1 MGQIDVIMD
10 SISTR
15 LVSSENQVIEMED
28 MSITLSK
35 VTSSDLNEMVVGEG
49 SAQFKMPAN
58 TSLSAV
64 GDITA
69 KVITKL
75 PQTSA
80 ANDPAI
86 VTFFLKSYNHE
97 A

>member
-28 MSITLSK
+28 LSITLSK
-35 VTSSDLNEMVVGEG
+35 VTSSDLNELVVGEG

-58 TSLSAV
+58 TNLNAV

-75 PQTSA
+75 T
-80 ANDPAI
+80 
-86 VTFFLKSYNHE
+86 
-97 A
+97 

>member
-1 MGQIDVIMD
+1 MD
-10 SISTR
+10 SISIR

-28 MSITLSK
+28 MSIRLSK
-35 VTSSDLNEMVVGEG
+35 VTSGDLNELVVGEG

-58 TSLSAV
+58 TNLNAV

-75 PQTSA
+75 T
-80 ANDPAI
+80 
-86 VTFFLKSYNHE
+86 
-97 A
+97 

>member
-1 MGQIDVIMD
+1 MGQINVIMD

-28 MSITLSK
+28 LSITLSK
-35 VTSSDLNEMVVGEG
+35 VTSSDLNELVVGEG

-58 TSLSAV
+58 TNLNAV

-75 PQTSA
+75 T
-80 ANDPAI
+80 
-86 VTFFLKSYNHE
+86 
-97 A
+97 

>member
-1 MGQIDVIMD
+1 MGQINVIMD

-28 MSITLSK
+28 LSITLSK
-35 VTSSDLNEMVVGEG
+35 VTSSNLNELVVGEG

-58 TSLSAV
+58 TNLNAV

-75 PQTSA
+75 T
-80 ANDPAI
+80 
-86 VTFFLKSYNHE
+86 
-97 A
+97 

>member
-28 MSITLSK
+28 LSITLSK
-35 VTSSDLNEMVVGEG
+35 VTSSDLNELVVGEG
-49 SAQFKMPAN
+49 SAQFKIPAN
-58 TSLSAV
+58 TNLNTV

-69 KVITKL
+69 KVITQL
-75 PQTSA
+75 TR
-80 ANDPAI
+80 N
-86 VTFFLKSYNHE
+86 VYG
-97 A
+97 

>member
-10 SISTR
+10 SISIR

-28 MSITLSK
+28 LSITLSK
-35 VTSSDLNEMVVGEG
+35 VGPSDFNELVVGEG

-58 TSLSAV
+58 TNLNAV

-69 KVITKL
+69 KVTTKL
-75 PQTSA
+75 TREVNS
-80 ANDPAI
+80 
-86 VTFFLKSYNHE
+86 
-97 A
+97 

>member
-28 MSITLSK
+28 LSITLSK
-35 VTSSDLNEMVVGEG
+35 VTSSDLNKLVVGEG

-58 TSLSAV
+58 TNLNAV

-75 PQTSA
+75 T
-80 ANDPAI
+80 
-86 VTFFLKSYNHE
+86 
-97 A
+97 

>member
-1 MGQIDVIMD
+1 MD
-10 SISTR
+10 SISIR

-28 MSITLSK
+28 LSIRLSK
-35 VTSSDLNEMVVGEG
+35 VTSGDLNELVVGEG

-58 TSLSAV
+58 TNLNAV

-75 PQTSA
+75 
-80 ANDPAI
+80 I
-86 VTFFLKSYNHE
+86 
-97 A
+97 